1 MMAFLHGSTAVA
13 SRTGYDRGLHAE
25 EAIEGAFETLALKA
39 EIMGWTRD
47 EAAFALLNLA
57 AARVLTIDAN
67 RSTDEA
73 IARAVDLVHGRS

>member
-1 MMAFLHGSTAVA
+1 MIPSPKFPRSHP
-13 SRTGYDRGLHAE
+13 DRGLHSE
-25 EAIEGAFETLALKA
+25 EEIEAAFDALAVKA
-39 EIMGWTRD
+39 ELMGWTRD

-73 IARAVDLVHGRS
+73 IARAVRMVHGMA